1 MSSPNDIKV
10 IRKRL
15 EAKAPHDEGR
25 VQEEGRELLERL
37 VRGLVDLPDSV
48 VVSYSTGD
56 KTTVYKVE
64 CDQKCLGQVIGCKGK
79 NITGVR
85 AVMAAI
91 MARKGIRAIVEI
103 PYYCL
108 DV

>member
-1 MSSPNDIKV
+1 MSSPNDIKI
-10 IRKRL
+10 IRKRP
-15 EAKAPHDEGR
+15 EAKAPLDEGR
-25 VQEEGRELLERL
+25 VREEGRELLERL

-64 CDQKCLGQVIGCKGK
+64 CDQKCLGQLIGCKGK